1 MKEKYSPMM
10 MQYLGIKEQNK
21 DSIVMF
27 RLGDFYEMFFDD
39 AIMVSKELELALTG
53 KNAGAKERVP
63 MCGVPFHSA
72 SGYIQRLVD
81 NGHKVAIVEQLTDP
95 GKKGIVERGVVQIVT
110 PGTIFDESLTQNRN
124 NYIACMMTFDFV
136 YTLAFCDITTGEFQ
150 VVNIDKQDNILNNQ
164 LATMEIKEIVVES
177 NCTYSFHEGIMVSRY
192 DNETFNEK
200 YQDIF
205 KNIKDLKQIKL
216 SVERWDTKQK
226 DFSVQAVRFGTGSG
240 CVSEFGQNWEFISY
254 KENLQTVQ
262 KKNPSY
268 FVELTDYLDE
278 NHTKYKAARY
288 FKNNNSYVLY
298 ERSEKGK
305 KHNYL
310 CLENQMLTLEYPKYM
325 IENQKYISFPYPSC
339 KSLSDFKIEES
350 WEKNEDFYEKE
361 FWQLYSYEDL
371 KAFYQ
376 NFEKGTAECSD
387 KTQTILVKAM
397 EHDYDNKT
405 SDASVL
411 LDFKNHNFIVK
422 NPQGKKIFDKNDVWK
437 AYEKQYTSAGK
448 FGSKE
453 FFYNKSSVNIL
464 CVEKGKRTVCIENQD
479 VRDTLF
485 EDLGWNCVGTSMDM
499 KVSPKSN
506 SKNIYLD
513 VTLHMEE
520 DGKWDNHAVLKLDKD
535 GKFVECK

>member
-1 MKEKYSPMM
+1 MRKGILLACACVLCLSACGTGTKEQSKNPQKALEVGVETTPKSVEATSSPMV
-10 MQYLGIKEQNK
+10 QKIKNT
-21 DSIVMF
+21 S
-27 RLGDFYEMFFDD
+27 
-39 AIMVSKELELALTG
+39 G
-53 KNAGAKERVP
+53 KRENP
-63 MCGVPFHSA
+63 
-72 SGYIQRLVD
+72 
-81 NGHKVAIVEQLTDP
+81 
-95 GKKGIVERGVVQIVT
+95 
-110 PGTIFDESLTQNRN
+110 
-124 NYIACMMTFDFV
+124 
-136 YTLAFCDITTGEFQ
+136 
-150 VVNIDKQDNILNNQ
+150 
-164 LATMEIKEIVVES
+164 
-177 NCTYSFHEGIMVSRY
+177 
-192 DNETFNEK
+192 
-200 YQDIF
+200 
-205 KNIKDLKQIKL
+205 KDLKQIKL

-513 VTLHMEE
+513 VMLHMEE

>member
-1 MKEKYSPMM
+1 MRKEILLACACVLWLSACGTGTKEQSKNPQKVLEVGAETMPKSVEATSSPMV
-10 MQYLGIKEQNK
+10 KNT
-21 DSIVMF
+21 S
-27 RLGDFYEMFFDD
+27 
-39 AIMVSKELELALTG
+39 G
-53 KNAGAKERVP
+53 KRENP
-63 MCGVPFHSA
+63 
-72 SGYIQRLVD
+72 
-81 NGHKVAIVEQLTDP
+81 
-95 GKKGIVERGVVQIVT
+95 
-110 PGTIFDESLTQNRN
+110 
-124 NYIACMMTFDFV
+124 
-136 YTLAFCDITTGEFQ
+136 
-150 VVNIDKQDNILNNQ
+150 
-164 LATMEIKEIVVES
+164 
-177 NCTYSFHEGIMVSRY
+177 
-192 DNETFNEK
+192 
-200 YQDIF
+200 
-205 KNIKDLKQIKL
+205 KDLKQINL

-254 KENLQTVQ
+254 KENLKTVQ

-278 NHTKYKAARY
+278 NQTKYKAAHY

-325 IENQKYISFPYPSC
+325 NENQKYISFPYPSC

-361 FWQLYSYEDL
+361 FWQLYSYADL
-371 KAFYQ
+371 KVFYQ

-479 VRDTLF
+479 ERDTLF

-520 DGKWDNHAVLKLDKD
+520 DGKWDNHAVLKLNKD

>member
-1 MKEKYSPMM
+1 MRKEILLACACVLWLSACGTGTKEQSKNPQKVLEVGAETTPKSVEATSSPMT
-10 MQYLGIKEQNK
+10 KNT
-21 DSIVMF
+21 S
-27 RLGDFYEMFFDD
+27 
-39 AIMVSKELELALTG
+39 G
-53 KNAGAKERVP
+53 KRENP
-63 MCGVPFHSA
+63 
-72 SGYIQRLVD
+72 
-81 NGHKVAIVEQLTDP
+81 
-95 GKKGIVERGVVQIVT
+95 
-110 PGTIFDESLTQNRN
+110 
-124 NYIACMMTFDFV
+124 
-136 YTLAFCDITTGEFQ
+136 
-150 VVNIDKQDNILNNQ
+150 
-164 LATMEIKEIVVES
+164 
-177 NCTYSFHEGIMVSRY
+177 
-192 DNETFNEK
+192 
-200 YQDIF
+200 
-205 KNIKDLKQIKL
+205 KDLKQIKL
-216 SVERWDTKQK
+216 SVERWDTKKK
-226 DFSVQAVRFGTGSG
+226 DFSIQAVRFGTGSG

-254 KENLQTVQ
+254 KENLKTVQ

-325 IENQKYISFPYPSC
+325 NENQKYISFPYPSC

-464 CVEKGKRTVCIENQD
+464 CVEKGKRTVCIEDQD

-520 DGKWDNHAVLKLDKD
+520 DGKWDNHAVLKLDKE

>member
-1 MKEKYSPMM
+1 MRKGILLACACVLCLSACGTGTKEQSKNPQKALEVGVETTPKSVEATSSPMV
-10 MQYLGIKEQNK
+10 QKIKNT
-21 DSIVMF
+21 S
-27 RLGDFYEMFFDD
+27 
-39 AIMVSKELELALTG
+39 G
-53 KNAGAKERVP
+53 KRENP
-63 MCGVPFHSA
+63 
-72 SGYIQRLVD
+72 
-81 NGHKVAIVEQLTDP
+81 
-95 GKKGIVERGVVQIVT
+95 
-110 PGTIFDESLTQNRN
+110 
-124 NYIACMMTFDFV
+124 
-136 YTLAFCDITTGEFQ
+136 
-150 VVNIDKQDNILNNQ
+150 
-164 LATMEIKEIVVES
+164 
-177 NCTYSFHEGIMVSRY
+177 
-192 DNETFNEK
+192 
-200 YQDIF
+200 
-205 KNIKDLKQIKL
+205 KDLKQIKL

-361 FWQLYSYEDL
+361 FWQLYSCEDL

>member
-1 MKEKYSPMM
+1 MRKGILLACACVLCLSACGTGTKEQSKNPQKALEVGVETTPKSVEATSSPMV
-10 MQYLGIKEQNK
+10 QKIKNT
-21 DSIVMF
+21 S
-27 RLGDFYEMFFDD
+27 
-39 AIMVSKELELALTG
+39 G
-53 KNAGAKERVP
+53 KRENP
-63 MCGVPFHSA
+63 
-72 SGYIQRLVD
+72 
-81 NGHKVAIVEQLTDP
+81 
-95 GKKGIVERGVVQIVT
+95 
-110 PGTIFDESLTQNRN
+110 
-124 NYIACMMTFDFV
+124 
-136 YTLAFCDITTGEFQ
+136 
-150 VVNIDKQDNILNNQ
+150 
-164 LATMEIKEIVVES
+164 
-177 NCTYSFHEGIMVSRY
+177 
-192 DNETFNEK
+192 
-200 YQDIF
+200 
-205 KNIKDLKQIKL
+205 KDLKQIKL

-278 NHTKYKAARY
+278 NHIKYKAARY

>member
-1 MKEKYSPMM
+1 MRKGILLACACVLCLSACGTGTKEQSKNPQKALEVGVETTPKSVEATSSPMV
-10 MQYLGIKEQNK
+10 QKIKNT
-21 DSIVMF
+21 S
-27 RLGDFYEMFFDD
+27 
-39 AIMVSKELELALTG
+39 G
-53 KNAGAKERVP
+53 KRENP
-63 MCGVPFHSA
+63 
-72 SGYIQRLVD
+72 
-81 NGHKVAIVEQLTDP
+81 
-95 GKKGIVERGVVQIVT
+95 
-110 PGTIFDESLTQNRN
+110 
-124 NYIACMMTFDFV
+124 
-136 YTLAFCDITTGEFQ
+136 
-150 VVNIDKQDNILNNQ
+150 
-164 LATMEIKEIVVES
+164 
-177 NCTYSFHEGIMVSRY
+177 
-192 DNETFNEK
+192 
-200 YQDIF
+200 
-205 KNIKDLKQIKL
+205 KDLKQIKL

-226 DFSVQAVRFGTGSG
+226 NFSVQAVRFGTGSG

>member
-1 MKEKYSPMM
+1 MRKEILLACACVLWLSACGTGTKEQSKNPQKVLEVGAETTPKSVEATSSPMA
-10 MQYLGIKEQNK
+10 KNT
-21 DSIVMF
+21 S
-27 RLGDFYEMFFDD
+27 
-39 AIMVSKELELALTG
+39 G
-53 KNAGAKERVP
+53 KRE
-63 MCGVPFHSA
+63 
-72 SGYIQRLVD
+72 
-81 NGHKVAIVEQLTDP
+81 
-95 GKKGIVERGVVQIVT
+95 
-110 PGTIFDESLTQNRN
+110 
-124 NYIACMMTFDFV
+124 
-136 YTLAFCDITTGEFQ
+136 
-150 VVNIDKQDNILNNQ
+150 NQ
-164 LATMEIKEIVVES
+164 
-177 NCTYSFHEGIMVSRY
+177 
-192 DNETFNEK
+192 
-200 YQDIF
+200 
-205 KNIKDLKQIKL
+205 KDLKQIKL
-216 SVERWDTKQK
+216 SVERWDTKKK
-226 DFSVQAVRFGTGSG
+226 DFSIQAVRFGTGSG

-254 KENLQTVQ
+254 KENLKTVQ

-325 IENQKYISFPYPSC
+325 NENQKYISFPYPSC

-361 FWQLYSYEDL
+361 FWQLYSYADL
-371 KAFYQ
+371 KVFYQ

-464 CVEKGKRTVCIENQD
+464 CVEKEKRTVCIEDQD

-520 DGKWDNHAVLKLDKD
+520 DGKWDNHAVLKLDKE

>member
-1 MKEKYSPMM
+1 MRKEILLACACVLWLSACGTGTKEQSKNPQKVLEVGAETMPKSVEATSSPMA
-10 MQYLGIKEQNK
+10 KNT
-21 DSIVMF
+21 S
-27 RLGDFYEMFFDD
+27 
-39 AIMVSKELELALTG
+39 G
-53 KNAGAKERVP
+53 KRENP
-63 MCGVPFHSA
+63 
-72 SGYIQRLVD
+72 
-81 NGHKVAIVEQLTDP
+81 
-95 GKKGIVERGVVQIVT
+95 
-110 PGTIFDESLTQNRN
+110 
-124 NYIACMMTFDFV
+124 
-136 YTLAFCDITTGEFQ
+136 
-150 VVNIDKQDNILNNQ
+150 
-164 LATMEIKEIVVES
+164 
-177 NCTYSFHEGIMVSRY
+177 
-192 DNETFNEK
+192 
-200 YQDIF
+200 
-205 KNIKDLKQIKL
+205 KDLKQIKL
-216 SVERWDTKQK
+216 SVERWDTKKK

-254 KENLQTVQ
+254 KENLKTVQ

>member
-1 MKEKYSPMM
+1 MRKEILLACACVLCLSACGTGTKEQSKNPQKVLEVGAETTPKSVKATSSPMV
-10 MQYLGIKEQNK
+10 QKIKNT
-21 DSIVMF
+21 S
-27 RLGDFYEMFFDD
+27 
-39 AIMVSKELELALTG
+39 G
-53 KNAGAKERVP
+53 KRENP
-63 MCGVPFHSA
+63 
-72 SGYIQRLVD
+72 
-81 NGHKVAIVEQLTDP
+81 
-95 GKKGIVERGVVQIVT
+95 
-110 PGTIFDESLTQNRN
+110 
-124 NYIACMMTFDFV
+124 
-136 YTLAFCDITTGEFQ
+136 
-150 VVNIDKQDNILNNQ
+150 
-164 LATMEIKEIVVES
+164 
-177 NCTYSFHEGIMVSRY
+177 
-192 DNETFNEK
+192 
-200 YQDIF
+200 
-205 KNIKDLKQIKL
+205 KDLKQIKL

-226 DFSVQAVRFGTGSG
+226 DFSIQAVRFGTGSG
-240 CVSEFGQNWEFISY
+240 SVSEFGQNWEFISY
-254 KENLQTVQ
+254 KENLKTVQ

-278 NHTKYKAARY
+278 NHTKYKATRY

-305 KHNYL
+305 KHKYL

-325 IENQKYISFPYPSC
+325 NENQKYISFPYPSC

-361 FWQLYSYEDL
+361 FWQLYSYADL
-371 KAFYQ
+371 KVFYQ

-520 DGKWDNHAVLKLDKD
+520 DGKWDNHAVLKLDKE

>member
-1 MKEKYSPMM
+1 MRKGILLACACVLCLSACGTGTKEQSKNPQKALEVGVETTPKSVEATSSPMV
-10 MQYLGIKEQNK
+10 QKIKNT
-21 DSIVMF
+21 S
-27 RLGDFYEMFFDD
+27 
-39 AIMVSKELELALTG
+39 G
-53 KNAGAKERVP
+53 KRENP
-63 MCGVPFHSA
+63 
-72 SGYIQRLVD
+72 
-81 NGHKVAIVEQLTDP
+81 
-95 GKKGIVERGVVQIVT
+95 
-110 PGTIFDESLTQNRN
+110 
-124 NYIACMMTFDFV
+124 
-136 YTLAFCDITTGEFQ
+136 
-150 VVNIDKQDNILNNQ
+150 
-164 LATMEIKEIVVES
+164 
-177 NCTYSFHEGIMVSRY
+177 
-192 DNETFNEK
+192 
-200 YQDIF
+200 
-205 KNIKDLKQIKL
+205 KDLKQIKL

-298 ERSEKGK
+298 ERSAKGK

>member
-1 MKEKYSPMM
+1 MRKGILLACACVLCLSACGTGTKEQSKNPQKALEVGVETTPKSVEATSSPMV
-10 MQYLGIKEQNK
+10 QKIKNT
-21 DSIVMF
+21 S
-27 RLGDFYEMFFDD
+27 
-39 AIMVSKELELALTG
+39 G
-53 KNAGAKERVP
+53 KRENP
-63 MCGVPFHSA
+63 
-72 SGYIQRLVD
+72 
-81 NGHKVAIVEQLTDP
+81 
-95 GKKGIVERGVVQIVT
+95 
-110 PGTIFDESLTQNRN
+110 
-124 NYIACMMTFDFV
+124 
-136 YTLAFCDITTGEFQ
+136 
-150 VVNIDKQDNILNNQ
+150 
-164 LATMEIKEIVVES
+164 
-177 NCTYSFHEGIMVSRY
+177 
-192 DNETFNEK
+192 
-200 YQDIF
+200 
-205 KNIKDLKQIKL
+205 KDLKQIKL

-397 EHDYDNKT
+397 GHDYDNKT

>member
-1 MKEKYSPMM
+1 MRKGILLACACVLCLSACGTGTKEQSKNPQKALEVGVETTPKSVEATSSPMV
-10 MQYLGIKEQNK
+10 QKIKNT
-21 DSIVMF
+21 S
-27 RLGDFYEMFFDD
+27 
-39 AIMVSKELELALTG
+39 G
-53 KNAGAKERVP
+53 KRENP
-63 MCGVPFHSA
+63 
-72 SGYIQRLVD
+72 
-81 NGHKVAIVEQLTDP
+81 
-95 GKKGIVERGVVQIVT
+95 
-110 PGTIFDESLTQNRN
+110 
-124 NYIACMMTFDFV
+124 
-136 YTLAFCDITTGEFQ
+136 
-150 VVNIDKQDNILNNQ
+150 
-164 LATMEIKEIVVES
+164 
-177 NCTYSFHEGIMVSRY
+177 
-192 DNETFNEK
+192 
-200 YQDIF
+200 
-205 KNIKDLKQIKL
+205 KDLKQIKL

-268 FVELTDYLDE
+268 FVGLTDYLDE
-278 NHTKYKAARY
+278 NHKKYKAARY

>member
-1 MKEKYSPMM
+1 MRKEILLACACVLCLSACGTGTKEQSKNPQKALEVGVETTPKSVEATSSPM
-10 MQYLGIKEQNK
+10 
-21 DSIVMF
+21 
-27 RLGDFYEMFFDD
+27 
-39 AIMVSKELELALTG
+39 
-53 KNAGAKERVP
+53 
-63 MCGVPFHSA
+63 
-72 SGYIQRLVD
+72 
-81 NGHKVAIVEQLTDP
+81 
-95 GKKGIVERGVVQIVT
+95 VQ
-110 PGTIFDESLTQNRN
+110 
-124 NYIACMMTFDFV
+124 
-136 YTLAFCDITTGEFQ
+136 
-150 VVNIDKQDNILNNQ
+150 
-164 LATMEIKEIVVES
+164 EIKNTSGKRE
-177 NCTYSFHEGIMVSRY
+177 NP
-192 DNETFNEK
+192 
-200 YQDIF
+200 
-205 KNIKDLKQIKL
+205 KDLKQIKL

-254 KENLQTVQ
+254 KENLKTVQ

-305 KHNYL
+305 KHKYL
-310 CLENQMLTLEYPKYM
+310 CLENQVLTLEYPKYM
-325 IENQKYISFPYPSC
+325 NENQKYISFPYPSC

-361 FWQLYSYEDL
+361 FWPLYSYADL
-371 KAFYQ
+371 KVFYQ

-405 SDASVL
+405 SDVSVL
-411 LDFKNHNFIVK
+411 LDFKNHIFIVK

-479 VRDTLF
+479 ERDTLF

-520 DGKWDNHAVLKLDKD
+520 DGKWDNHAVLKLDKE

>member
-1 MKEKYSPMM
+1 MRKEILLACACVLCLSACGTGTKEQSKNPQKALEVGTETTPKSVEATSSPMA
-10 MQYLGIKEQNK
+10 KNT
-21 DSIVMF
+21 S
-27 RLGDFYEMFFDD
+27 
-39 AIMVSKELELALTG
+39 G
-53 KNAGAKERVP
+53 KRENP
-63 MCGVPFHSA
+63 
-72 SGYIQRLVD
+72 
-81 NGHKVAIVEQLTDP
+81 
-95 GKKGIVERGVVQIVT
+95 
-110 PGTIFDESLTQNRN
+110 
-124 NYIACMMTFDFV
+124 
-136 YTLAFCDITTGEFQ
+136 
-150 VVNIDKQDNILNNQ
+150 
-164 LATMEIKEIVVES
+164 
-177 NCTYSFHEGIMVSRY
+177 
-192 DNETFNEK
+192 
-200 YQDIF
+200 
-205 KNIKDLKQIKL
+205 KDLKQIKL

-226 DFSVQAVRFGTGSG
+226 DFSIQAVRFGTGSG

-254 KENLQTVQ
+254 KENLKTVQ

-268 FVELTDYLDE
+268 FVGLTDYLDE
-278 NHTKYKAARY
+278 NHKKYKAAHY

-305 KHNYL
+305 KHKYL

-325 IENQKYISFPYPSC
+325 NENQKYISFPYPSC

-361 FWQLYSYEDL
+361 FWQLYSYADL
-371 KAFYQ
+371 KVFYQ

-479 VRDTLF
+479 ERDTLF

>member
-1 MKEKYSPMM
+1 MRKEILLACACVLCLSACGTGTKEQSKNPQKVLEVGAETTPKSVEATSSPMV
-10 MQYLGIKEQNK
+10 QKIKNT
-21 DSIVMF
+21 S
-27 RLGDFYEMFFDD
+27 
-39 AIMVSKELELALTG
+39 G
-53 KNAGAKERVP
+53 KRENP
-63 MCGVPFHSA
+63 
-72 SGYIQRLVD
+72 
-81 NGHKVAIVEQLTDP
+81 
-95 GKKGIVERGVVQIVT
+95 
-110 PGTIFDESLTQNRN
+110 
-124 NYIACMMTFDFV
+124 
-136 YTLAFCDITTGEFQ
+136 
-150 VVNIDKQDNILNNQ
+150 
-164 LATMEIKEIVVES
+164 
-177 NCTYSFHEGIMVSRY
+177 
-192 DNETFNEK
+192 
-200 YQDIF
+200 
-205 KNIKDLKQIKL
+205 KDLKQINL

-254 KENLQTVQ
+254 KENLKTVQ

-325 IENQKYISFPYPSC
+325 NENQKYISFPYPSC

-361 FWQLYSYEDL
+361 FWQLYSYADL
-371 KAFYQ
+371 KVFYQ

-506 SKNIYLD
+506 FKNIYLD

>member
-1 MKEKYSPMM
+1 MRKGILLACACVLCLSACGTGTKEQSKNPQKALEVGVETTPKSVEATSSPMV
-10 MQYLGIKEQNK
+10 QKIKNT
-21 DSIVMF
+21 S
-27 RLGDFYEMFFDD
+27 
-39 AIMVSKELELALTG
+39 G
-53 KNAGAKERVP
+53 KRENP
-63 MCGVPFHSA
+63 
-72 SGYIQRLVD
+72 
-81 NGHKVAIVEQLTDP
+81 
-95 GKKGIVERGVVQIVT
+95 
-110 PGTIFDESLTQNRN
+110 
-124 NYIACMMTFDFV
+124 
-136 YTLAFCDITTGEFQ
+136 
-150 VVNIDKQDNILNNQ
+150 
-164 LATMEIKEIVVES
+164 
-177 NCTYSFHEGIMVSRY
+177 
-192 DNETFNEK
+192 
-200 YQDIF
+200 
-205 KNIKDLKQIKL
+205 KDLKQIKL

-325 IENQKYISFPYPSC
+325 IENQKYISFPYPTC

>member
-1 MKEKYSPMM
+1 MRKGILLACACVLCLSACGTGTKEQSKNPQKALEVGVETTPKSVEATSSPMV
-10 MQYLGIKEQNK
+10 QKIKNT
-21 DSIVMF
+21 S
-27 RLGDFYEMFFDD
+27 
-39 AIMVSKELELALTG
+39 G
-53 KNAGAKERVP
+53 KRENP
-63 MCGVPFHSA
+63 
-72 SGYIQRLVD
+72 
-81 NGHKVAIVEQLTDP
+81 
-95 GKKGIVERGVVQIVT
+95 
-110 PGTIFDESLTQNRN
+110 
-124 NYIACMMTFDFV
+124 
-136 YTLAFCDITTGEFQ
+136 
-150 VVNIDKQDNILNNQ
+150 
-164 LATMEIKEIVVES
+164 
-177 NCTYSFHEGIMVSRY
+177 
-192 DNETFNEK
+192 
-200 YQDIF
+200 
-205 KNIKDLKQIKL
+205 KDLKQIKL

-240 CVSEFGQNWEFISY
+240 CVSEFGQNWEFFSY

>member
-1 MKEKYSPMM
+1 MRKGILLACACVLCLSACGTGTKEQSKNPQKALEVGVETTPKSVEATSSPMV
-10 MQYLGIKEQNK
+10 QKIKNT
-21 DSIVMF
+21 S
-27 RLGDFYEMFFDD
+27 
-39 AIMVSKELELALTG
+39 G
-53 KNAGAKERVP
+53 KRENP
-63 MCGVPFHSA
+63 
-72 SGYIQRLVD
+72 
-81 NGHKVAIVEQLTDP
+81 
-95 GKKGIVERGVVQIVT
+95 
-110 PGTIFDESLTQNRN
+110 
-124 NYIACMMTFDFV
+124 
-136 YTLAFCDITTGEFQ
+136 
-150 VVNIDKQDNILNNQ
+150 
-164 LATMEIKEIVVES
+164 
-177 NCTYSFHEGIMVSRY
+177 
-192 DNETFNEK
+192 
-200 YQDIF
+200 
-205 KNIKDLKQIKL
+205 KDLKQIKL

-254 KENLQTVQ
+254 KEKLQTVQ

>member
-1 MKEKYSPMM
+1 MRKGILLACACVLCLSACGTGTKDQSKNPQKALEVGVETTPKSVEATSSPMV
-10 MQYLGIKEQNK
+10 QKIKNT
-21 DSIVMF
+21 S
-27 RLGDFYEMFFDD
+27 
-39 AIMVSKELELALTG
+39 G
-53 KNAGAKERVP
+53 KRENP
-63 MCGVPFHSA
+63 
-72 SGYIQRLVD
+72 
-81 NGHKVAIVEQLTDP
+81 
-95 GKKGIVERGVVQIVT
+95 
-110 PGTIFDESLTQNRN
+110 
-124 NYIACMMTFDFV
+124 
-136 YTLAFCDITTGEFQ
+136 
-150 VVNIDKQDNILNNQ
+150 
-164 LATMEIKEIVVES
+164 
-177 NCTYSFHEGIMVSRY
+177 
-192 DNETFNEK
+192 
-200 YQDIF
+200 
-205 KNIKDLKQIKL
+205 KDLKQIKL

-288 FKNNNSYVLY
+288 FKINNSYVLY

>member
-1 MKEKYSPMM
+1 MRKEILLACACVLCLSACGTGTKEQSKNPQKALEVGVETTPKSVEATSSPM
-10 MQYLGIKEQNK
+10 
-21 DSIVMF
+21 
-27 RLGDFYEMFFDD
+27 
-39 AIMVSKELELALTG
+39 
-53 KNAGAKERVP
+53 
-63 MCGVPFHSA
+63 
-72 SGYIQRLVD
+72 
-81 NGHKVAIVEQLTDP
+81 
-95 GKKGIVERGVVQIVT
+95 VQ
-110 PGTIFDESLTQNRN
+110 
-124 NYIACMMTFDFV
+124 
-136 YTLAFCDITTGEFQ
+136 
-150 VVNIDKQDNILNNQ
+150 
-164 LATMEIKEIVVES
+164 EIKNTSGKRE
-177 NCTYSFHEGIMVSRY
+177 NP
-192 DNETFNEK
+192 
-200 YQDIF
+200 
-205 KNIKDLKQIKL
+205 KDLKQIKL

-254 KENLQTVQ
+254 KENLKTVQ

-305 KHNYL
+305 KHKYL
-310 CLENQMLTLEYPKYM
+310 CLENQVLTLEYPKYM
-325 IENQKYISFPYPSC
+325 NENQKYISFPYPSC

-361 FWQLYSYEDL
+361 FWQLYSYADL
-371 KAFYQ
+371 KVFYQ

-405 SDASVL
+405 SDVSVL
-411 LDFKNHNFIVK
+411 LDFKNHIFIVK

>member
-1 MKEKYSPMM
+1 MRKGILLACACVLCLSACGTGTKEQSKNPQKALEVGVETTPKSVEATSSPMV
-10 MQYLGIKEQNK
+10 QKIKNT
-21 DSIVMF
+21 S
-27 RLGDFYEMFFDD
+27 
-39 AIMVSKELELALTG
+39 G
-53 KNAGAKERVP
+53 KRENP
-63 MCGVPFHSA
+63 
-72 SGYIQRLVD
+72 
-81 NGHKVAIVEQLTDP
+81 
-95 GKKGIVERGVVQIVT
+95 
-110 PGTIFDESLTQNRN
+110 
-124 NYIACMMTFDFV
+124 
-136 YTLAFCDITTGEFQ
+136 
-150 VVNIDKQDNILNNQ
+150 
-164 LATMEIKEIVVES
+164 
-177 NCTYSFHEGIMVSRY
+177 
-192 DNETFNEK
+192 
-200 YQDIF
+200 
-205 KNIKDLKQIKL
+205 KDLKQIKL

-464 CVEKGKRTVCIENQD
+464 CVKKGKRTVCIENQD

>member
-1 MKEKYSPMM
+1 MRKGILLACACVLCLSACGTGTKEQSKNPQKALEVGVETTPKSVEATSSPMV
-10 MQYLGIKEQNK
+10 QKIKNT
-21 DSIVMF
+21 S
-27 RLGDFYEMFFDD
+27 
-39 AIMVSKELELALTG
+39 G
-53 KNAGAKERVP
+53 KRENP
-63 MCGVPFHSA
+63 
-72 SGYIQRLVD
+72 
-81 NGHKVAIVEQLTDP
+81 
-95 GKKGIVERGVVQIVT
+95 
-110 PGTIFDESLTQNRN
+110 
-124 NYIACMMTFDFV
+124 
-136 YTLAFCDITTGEFQ
+136 
-150 VVNIDKQDNILNNQ
+150 
-164 LATMEIKEIVVES
+164 
-177 NCTYSFHEGIMVSRY
+177 
-192 DNETFNEK
+192 
-200 YQDIF
+200 
-205 KNIKDLKQIKL
+205 KDLKQIKL

-325 IENQKYISFPYPSC
+325 IDNQKYISFPYPSC

>member
-1 MKEKYSPMM
+1 MRKEILLACACVLCLSACGTGTKEQSKNPQKVLEVGAETTPKSVKATSSPMA
-10 MQYLGIKEQNK
+10 KNT
-21 DSIVMF
+21 S
-27 RLGDFYEMFFDD
+27 
-39 AIMVSKELELALTG
+39 G
-53 KNAGAKERVP
+53 KRENP
-63 MCGVPFHSA
+63 
-72 SGYIQRLVD
+72 
-81 NGHKVAIVEQLTDP
+81 
-95 GKKGIVERGVVQIVT
+95 
-110 PGTIFDESLTQNRN
+110 
-124 NYIACMMTFDFV
+124 
-136 YTLAFCDITTGEFQ
+136 
-150 VVNIDKQDNILNNQ
+150 
-164 LATMEIKEIVVES
+164 
-177 NCTYSFHEGIMVSRY
+177 
-192 DNETFNEK
+192 
-200 YQDIF
+200 
-205 KNIKDLKQIKL
+205 KDLKQIKL

-240 CVSEFGQNWEFISY
+240 SVSEFGQNWEFISY
-254 KENLQTVQ
+254 KENLKTVQ

-268 FVELTDYLDE
+268 FVGLTDYLDE
-278 NHTKYKAARY
+278 NHKKYKAAHY

-325 IENQKYISFPYPSC
+325 NENQKYISFPYPSC

>member
-1 MKEKYSPMM
+1 MRKEILLACACVLWLSACGTGTKEQSKNPQKVLEVGAETTPKSVEATSSPMV
-10 MQYLGIKEQNK
+10 QKIKNT
-21 DSIVMF
+21 S
-27 RLGDFYEMFFDD
+27 
-39 AIMVSKELELALTG
+39 G
-53 KNAGAKERVP
+53 KRENP
-63 MCGVPFHSA
+63 
-72 SGYIQRLVD
+72 
-81 NGHKVAIVEQLTDP
+81 
-95 GKKGIVERGVVQIVT
+95 
-110 PGTIFDESLTQNRN
+110 
-124 NYIACMMTFDFV
+124 
-136 YTLAFCDITTGEFQ
+136 
-150 VVNIDKQDNILNNQ
+150 
-164 LATMEIKEIVVES
+164 
-177 NCTYSFHEGIMVSRY
+177 
-192 DNETFNEK
+192 
-200 YQDIF
+200 
-205 KNIKDLKQIKL
+205 KDLKQIKL

-226 DFSVQAVRFGTGSG
+226 DFSIQAVRFGTGSG

-254 KENLQTVQ
+254 KENLKTVQ

-268 FVELTDYLDE
+268 FVGLTDYLDE
-278 NHTKYKAARY
+278 NHKKYKAAHY

-305 KHNYL
+305 KHKYL

-325 IENQKYISFPYPSC
+325 NENQKYISFPYPSC

-361 FWQLYSYEDL
+361 FWQLYSYADL
-371 KAFYQ
+371 KVFYQ

>member
-1 MKEKYSPMM
+1 MRKGILLACACVLCLSACGTGTKEQSKNPQKALEVGVETTPKSVEATSSPMV
-10 MQYLGIKEQNK
+10 QKIKNT
-21 DSIVMF
+21 S
-27 RLGDFYEMFFDD
+27 
-39 AIMVSKELELALTG
+39 G
-53 KNAGAKERVP
+53 KRENP
-63 MCGVPFHSA
+63 
-72 SGYIQRLVD
+72 
-81 NGHKVAIVEQLTDP
+81 
-95 GKKGIVERGVVQIVT
+95 
-110 PGTIFDESLTQNRN
+110 
-124 NYIACMMTFDFV
+124 
-136 YTLAFCDITTGEFQ
+136 
-150 VVNIDKQDNILNNQ
+150 
-164 LATMEIKEIVVES
+164 
-177 NCTYSFHEGIMVSRY
+177 
-192 DNETFNEK
+192 
-200 YQDIF
+200 
-205 KNIKDLKQIKL
+205 KDLKQIKL

-254 KENLQTVQ
+254 KENLKTVQ

-325 IENQKYISFPYPSC
+325 NENQKYISFPYPSC

-371 KAFYQ
+371 KEFYQ

>member
-1 MKEKYSPMM
+1 MRKEILLACACVLWLSACGTGTKEQSKNPQKVLEVGAETTPKSVEATSSPMA
-10 MQYLGIKEQNK
+10 KNT
-21 DSIVMF
+21 S
-27 RLGDFYEMFFDD
+27 
-39 AIMVSKELELALTG
+39 G
-53 KNAGAKERVP
+53 KRENP
-63 MCGVPFHSA
+63 
-72 SGYIQRLVD
+72 
-81 NGHKVAIVEQLTDP
+81 
-95 GKKGIVERGVVQIVT
+95 
-110 PGTIFDESLTQNRN
+110 
-124 NYIACMMTFDFV
+124 
-136 YTLAFCDITTGEFQ
+136 
-150 VVNIDKQDNILNNQ
+150 
-164 LATMEIKEIVVES
+164 
-177 NCTYSFHEGIMVSRY
+177 
-192 DNETFNEK
+192 
-200 YQDIF
+200 
-205 KNIKDLKQIKL
+205 KDLKQIKL
-216 SVERWDTKQK
+216 SVECWDTKKK

-254 KENLQTVQ
+254 KENLKTVQ

-268 FVELTDYLDE
+268 FVGLTDYLDE
-278 NHTKYKAARY
+278 NHKKYKAAHY

-305 KHNYL
+305 KHKYL

-325 IENQKYISFPYPSC
+325 NENQKYISFPYPSC

-361 FWQLYSYEDL
+361 FWQLYLYEDL

-376 NFEKGTAECSD
+376 DFEKGTAECSD

-520 DGKWDNHAVLKLDKD
+520 DGKWDNHAVLKFDKD

>member
-1 MKEKYSPMM
+1 MRKGILLACACVLCLSACGTGTKEQSKNPQKALEVGVETTPKSVEATSSPMV
-10 MQYLGIKEQNK
+10 QKIKNT
-21 DSIVMF
+21 S
-27 RLGDFYEMFFDD
+27 
-39 AIMVSKELELALTG
+39 G
-53 KNAGAKERVP
+53 KRENP
-63 MCGVPFHSA
+63 
-72 SGYIQRLVD
+72 
-81 NGHKVAIVEQLTDP
+81 
-95 GKKGIVERGVVQIVT
+95 
-110 PGTIFDESLTQNRN
+110 
-124 NYIACMMTFDFV
+124 
-136 YTLAFCDITTGEFQ
+136 
-150 VVNIDKQDNILNNQ
+150 
-164 LATMEIKEIVVES
+164 
-177 NCTYSFHEGIMVSRY
+177 
-192 DNETFNEK
+192 
-200 YQDIF
+200 
-205 KNIKDLKQIKL
+205 KDLKQIKL

-268 FVELTDYLDE
+268 FVGLTDYLDE
-278 NHTKYKAARY
+278 NHKKYKAAHY

>member
-1 MKEKYSPMM
+1 MRKEILLACACVLCLSACGTGTKEQSKNPQKVLEVGAETTPKSVEATSSPMV
-10 MQYLGIKEQNK
+10 QKIKNT
-21 DSIVMF
+21 S
-27 RLGDFYEMFFDD
+27 
-39 AIMVSKELELALTG
+39 G
-53 KNAGAKERVP
+53 KRENP
-63 MCGVPFHSA
+63 
-72 SGYIQRLVD
+72 
-81 NGHKVAIVEQLTDP
+81 
-95 GKKGIVERGVVQIVT
+95 
-110 PGTIFDESLTQNRN
+110 
-124 NYIACMMTFDFV
+124 
-136 YTLAFCDITTGEFQ
+136 
-150 VVNIDKQDNILNNQ
+150 
-164 LATMEIKEIVVES
+164 
-177 NCTYSFHEGIMVSRY
+177 
-192 DNETFNEK
+192 
-200 YQDIF
+200 
-205 KNIKDLKQIKL
+205 KDLKQIKL

-254 KENLQTVQ
+254 KENLKTVQ

-305 KHNYL
+305 KHKYL

-325 IENQKYISFPYPSC
+325 NENQKYISFPYPSC

-361 FWQLYSYEDL
+361 FWQLYSYADL
-371 KAFYQ
+371 KVFYQ

>member
-1 MKEKYSPMM
+1 MRKGILLACACVLCLSACGTGTKEQSKNPQKALEVGVETTPKSVEATSSPMV
-10 MQYLGIKEQNK
+10 QKIKNT
-21 DSIVMF
+21 S
-27 RLGDFYEMFFDD
+27 
-39 AIMVSKELELALTG
+39 G
-53 KNAGAKERVP
+53 KRENP
-63 MCGVPFHSA
+63 
-72 SGYIQRLVD
+72 
-81 NGHKVAIVEQLTDP
+81 
-95 GKKGIVERGVVQIVT
+95 
-110 PGTIFDESLTQNRN
+110 
-124 NYIACMMTFDFV
+124 
-136 YTLAFCDITTGEFQ
+136 
-150 VVNIDKQDNILNNQ
+150 
-164 LATMEIKEIVVES
+164 
-177 NCTYSFHEGIMVSRY
+177 
-192 DNETFNEK
+192 
-200 YQDIF
+200 
-205 KNIKDLKQIKL
+205 KDLKQIKL

-437 AYEKQYTSAGK
+437 AYEKQYTSGGK

>member
-1 MKEKYSPMM
+1 MRKGILLACACVLCLSACGTGTKEQSKNPQKALEVGVETTPKSVEATSSPMV
-10 MQYLGIKEQNK
+10 QKIKNT
-21 DSIVMF
+21 S
-27 RLGDFYEMFFDD
+27 
-39 AIMVSKELELALTG
+39 G
-53 KNAGAKERVP
+53 KRENP
-63 MCGVPFHSA
+63 
-72 SGYIQRLVD
+72 
-81 NGHKVAIVEQLTDP
+81 
-95 GKKGIVERGVVQIVT
+95 
-110 PGTIFDESLTQNRN
+110 
-124 NYIACMMTFDFV
+124 
-136 YTLAFCDITTGEFQ
+136 
-150 VVNIDKQDNILNNQ
+150 
-164 LATMEIKEIVVES
+164 
-177 NCTYSFHEGIMVSRY
+177 
-192 DNETFNEK
+192 
-200 YQDIF
+200 
-205 KNIKDLKQIKL
+205 KDLKQIKL

-226 DFSVQAVRFGTGSG
+226 DFSVQAVRFGTVSG

>member
-1 MKEKYSPMM
+1 MRKEILLACACVLCLSACGTGTKEQSKNPQKVLEVGAETTPKSVEATSSPMV
-10 MQYLGIKEQNK
+10 QKIKNT
-21 DSIVMF
+21 S
-27 RLGDFYEMFFDD
+27 
-39 AIMVSKELELALTG
+39 G
-53 KNAGAKERVP
+53 KRENP
-63 MCGVPFHSA
+63 
-72 SGYIQRLVD
+72 
-81 NGHKVAIVEQLTDP
+81 
-95 GKKGIVERGVVQIVT
+95 
-110 PGTIFDESLTQNRN
+110 
-124 NYIACMMTFDFV
+124 
-136 YTLAFCDITTGEFQ
+136 
-150 VVNIDKQDNILNNQ
+150 
-164 LATMEIKEIVVES
+164 
-177 NCTYSFHEGIMVSRY
+177 
-192 DNETFNEK
+192 
-200 YQDIF
+200 
-205 KNIKDLKQIKL
+205 KDLKQIKL

-254 KENLQTVQ
+254 KENLKTVQ

-325 IENQKYISFPYPSC
+325 NENQKYISFPYPSC

-361 FWQLYSYEDL
+361 FWQLYSYADL
-371 KAFYQ
+371 KVFYQ

-464 CVEKGKRTVCIENQD
+464 CVEKGKRTVCIEDQD

-485 EDLGWNCVGTSMDM
+485 EDFGWNCVGTSMDM

>member
-1 MKEKYSPMM
+1 MRKEILLACACVLCLSACGTGTKEQSKNPQKALEVGVETTPKSVEATSSPM
-10 MQYLGIKEQNK
+10 
-21 DSIVMF
+21 
-27 RLGDFYEMFFDD
+27 
-39 AIMVSKELELALTG
+39 
-53 KNAGAKERVP
+53 
-63 MCGVPFHSA
+63 
-72 SGYIQRLVD
+72 
-81 NGHKVAIVEQLTDP
+81 
-95 GKKGIVERGVVQIVT
+95 VQ
-110 PGTIFDESLTQNRN
+110 
-124 NYIACMMTFDFV
+124 
-136 YTLAFCDITTGEFQ
+136 
-150 VVNIDKQDNILNNQ
+150 
-164 LATMEIKEIVVES
+164 EIKNTSGKRE
-177 NCTYSFHEGIMVSRY
+177 NP
-192 DNETFNEK
+192 
-200 YQDIF
+200 
-205 KNIKDLKQIKL
+205 KDLKQIKL

-254 KENLQTVQ
+254 KENLKTVQ

-305 KHNYL
+305 KHKYL

-325 IENQKYISFPYPSC
+325 NENQKYISFPYPSC

-361 FWQLYSYEDL
+361 FWQLYSYADL
-371 KAFYQ
+371 KVFYQ

-479 VRDTLF
+479 ERDTLF

-520 DGKWDNHAVLKLDKD
+520 DGKWDNRAVLKLDKD

>member
-1 MKEKYSPMM
+1 MRKEILLACACVLCLSACGTGTKEQSKNPQKVLEVGAETTPKSVKATSSPMV
-10 MQYLGIKEQNK
+10 QKIKNT
-21 DSIVMF
+21 S
-27 RLGDFYEMFFDD
+27 
-39 AIMVSKELELALTG
+39 G
-53 KNAGAKERVP
+53 KRENP
-63 MCGVPFHSA
+63 
-72 SGYIQRLVD
+72 
-81 NGHKVAIVEQLTDP
+81 
-95 GKKGIVERGVVQIVT
+95 
-110 PGTIFDESLTQNRN
+110 
-124 NYIACMMTFDFV
+124 
-136 YTLAFCDITTGEFQ
+136 
-150 VVNIDKQDNILNNQ
+150 
-164 LATMEIKEIVVES
+164 
-177 NCTYSFHEGIMVSRY
+177 
-192 DNETFNEK
+192 
-200 YQDIF
+200 
-205 KNIKDLKQIKL
+205 KDLKQINL

-254 KENLQTVQ
+254 KENLKTVQ

-325 IENQKYISFPYPSC
+325 NENQKYISFPYPSC

-361 FWQLYSYEDL
+361 FWQLYSYADL
-371 KAFYQ
+371 KVFYQ

>member
-1 MKEKYSPMM
+1 MRKEILLACACVLCLSACGTGTKEQSKNPQKVLEVGAETTPKSVEATSSPMV
-10 MQYLGIKEQNK
+10 QKIKNT
-21 DSIVMF
+21 S
-27 RLGDFYEMFFDD
+27 
-39 AIMVSKELELALTG
+39 G
-53 KNAGAKERVP
+53 KRENP
-63 MCGVPFHSA
+63 
-72 SGYIQRLVD
+72 
-81 NGHKVAIVEQLTDP
+81 
-95 GKKGIVERGVVQIVT
+95 
-110 PGTIFDESLTQNRN
+110 
-124 NYIACMMTFDFV
+124 
-136 YTLAFCDITTGEFQ
+136 
-150 VVNIDKQDNILNNQ
+150 
-164 LATMEIKEIVVES
+164 
-177 NCTYSFHEGIMVSRY
+177 
-192 DNETFNEK
+192 
-200 YQDIF
+200 
-205 KNIKDLKQIKL
+205 KDLKQIKL

-226 DFSVQAVRFGTGSG
+226 DFSIQAVRFGTGSG

-254 KENLQTVQ
+254 KENLKTVQ

-268 FVELTDYLDE
+268 FVGLIDYLDE
-278 NHTKYKAARY
+278 NHKKYKAAHY

-305 KHNYL
+305 KHKYL

-325 IENQKYISFPYPSC
+325 NENPKYISFPYPSC

-361 FWQLYSYEDL
+361 FWQLYSYADL
-371 KAFYQ
+371 KVFYQ

-479 VRDTLF
+479 ERDTLF

>member
-1 MKEKYSPMM
+1 MRKGILLACACVLCLSACGTGTKEQSKNPQKALEVGVETTPKSVEATSSPMV
-10 MQYLGIKEQNK
+10 QKIKNT
-21 DSIVMF
+21 S
-27 RLGDFYEMFFDD
+27 
-39 AIMVSKELELALTG
+39 G
-53 KNAGAKERVP
+53 KRENP
-63 MCGVPFHSA
+63 
-72 SGYIQRLVD
+72 
-81 NGHKVAIVEQLTDP
+81 
-95 GKKGIVERGVVQIVT
+95 
-110 PGTIFDESLTQNRN
+110 
-124 NYIACMMTFDFV
+124 
-136 YTLAFCDITTGEFQ
+136 
-150 VVNIDKQDNILNNQ
+150 
-164 LATMEIKEIVVES
+164 
-177 NCTYSFHEGIMVSRY
+177 
-192 DNETFNEK
+192 
-200 YQDIF
+200 
-205 KNIKDLKQIKL
+205 KDLKQIKL

-325 IENQKYISFPYPSC
+325 NENQKYISFPYPSC

-350 WEKNEDFYEKE
+350 WEKNEDYYEKE
-361 FWQLYSYEDL
+361 FWQLYSCEDL

-397 EHDYDNKT
+397 EHDYNNKT

-464 CVEKGKRTVCIENQD
+464 CVEKEKRTVCIEDQD

>member
-1 MKEKYSPMM
+1 MRKEILLACACVLWLSACGTGTKEQSKNPQKVLEVGAETTPKSVEATSSPMA
-10 MQYLGIKEQNK
+10 KNT
-21 DSIVMF
+21 S
-27 RLGDFYEMFFDD
+27 
-39 AIMVSKELELALTG
+39 G
-53 KNAGAKERVP
+53 KRENP
-63 MCGVPFHSA
+63 
-72 SGYIQRLVD
+72 
-81 NGHKVAIVEQLTDP
+81 
-95 GKKGIVERGVVQIVT
+95 
-110 PGTIFDESLTQNRN
+110 
-124 NYIACMMTFDFV
+124 
-136 YTLAFCDITTGEFQ
+136 
-150 VVNIDKQDNILNNQ
+150 
-164 LATMEIKEIVVES
+164 
-177 NCTYSFHEGIMVSRY
+177 
-192 DNETFNEK
+192 
-200 YQDIF
+200 
-205 KNIKDLKQIKL
+205 KDLKQIKL
-216 SVERWDTKQK
+216 SVERWDTKKK
-226 DFSVQAVRFGTGSG
+226 DFSIQAVRFGTGSG

-254 KENLQTVQ
+254 KENLKTVQ

-268 FVELTDYLDE
+268 FVGLTDYLDE
-278 NHTKYKAARY
+278 NHKKYKAAHY

-305 KHNYL
+305 KHKYL

-325 IENQKYISFPYPSC
+325 NENQKYISFPYPSC

-361 FWQLYSYEDL
+361 FWQLYLYEDL

-376 NFEKGTAECSD
+376 DFEKGTAECSD

-464 CVEKGKRTVCIENQD
+464 CVEKGKRTVCIEDQD

-485 EDLGWNCVGTSMDM
+485 EDLGWNGVGTSMDM

-520 DGKWDNHAVLKLDKD
+520 DGKWDNHAVLKLDKE

>member
-1 MKEKYSPMM
+1 MRKGILLACACVLCLSACGTGTKEQSKNPQKALEVGVETTPKSVEATSSPMV
-10 MQYLGIKEQNK
+10 QKIKNT
-21 DSIVMF
+21 S
-27 RLGDFYEMFFDD
+27 
-39 AIMVSKELELALTG
+39 G
-53 KNAGAKERVP
+53 KRENP
-63 MCGVPFHSA
+63 
-72 SGYIQRLVD
+72 
-81 NGHKVAIVEQLTDP
+81 
-95 GKKGIVERGVVQIVT
+95 
-110 PGTIFDESLTQNRN
+110 
-124 NYIACMMTFDFV
+124 
-136 YTLAFCDITTGEFQ
+136 
-150 VVNIDKQDNILNNQ
+150 
-164 LATMEIKEIVVES
+164 
-177 NCTYSFHEGIMVSRY
+177 
-192 DNETFNEK
+192 
-200 YQDIF
+200 
-205 KNIKDLKQIKL
+205 KDLKQIKL

-305 KHNYL
+305 KHKYL

>member
-1 MKEKYSPMM
+1 MRKEILLACACVLWLSACGTGTKEQSKNPQKALGVGAETTPKSVEATSSPMA
-10 MQYLGIKEQNK
+10 KNT
-21 DSIVMF
+21 S
-27 RLGDFYEMFFDD
+27 
-39 AIMVSKELELALTG
+39 G
-53 KNAGAKERVP
+53 KRENP
-63 MCGVPFHSA
+63 
-72 SGYIQRLVD
+72 
-81 NGHKVAIVEQLTDP
+81 
-95 GKKGIVERGVVQIVT
+95 
-110 PGTIFDESLTQNRN
+110 
-124 NYIACMMTFDFV
+124 
-136 YTLAFCDITTGEFQ
+136 
-150 VVNIDKQDNILNNQ
+150 
-164 LATMEIKEIVVES
+164 
-177 NCTYSFHEGIMVSRY
+177 
-192 DNETFNEK
+192 
-200 YQDIF
+200 
-205 KNIKDLKQIKL
+205 KDLKQIKL
-216 SVERWDTKQK
+216 SVERWDTKKK

>member
-1 MKEKYSPMM
+1 MRKGILLACACVLCLSACGTGTKEQSKNPQKALEVGVETTPKSVEATSSPMV
-10 MQYLGIKEQNK
+10 QKIKNT
-21 DSIVMF
+21 S
-27 RLGDFYEMFFDD
+27 
-39 AIMVSKELELALTG
+39 G
-53 KNAGAKERVP
+53 KRENP
-63 MCGVPFHSA
+63 
-72 SGYIQRLVD
+72 
-81 NGHKVAIVEQLTDP
+81 
-95 GKKGIVERGVVQIVT
+95 
-110 PGTIFDESLTQNRN
+110 
-124 NYIACMMTFDFV
+124 
-136 YTLAFCDITTGEFQ
+136 
-150 VVNIDKQDNILNNQ
+150 
-164 LATMEIKEIVVES
+164 
-177 NCTYSFHEGIMVSRY
+177 
-192 DNETFNEK
+192 
-200 YQDIF
+200 
-205 KNIKDLKQIKL
+205 KDLKQIKL

-485 EDLGWNCVGTSMDM
+485 ADLGWNCVGTSMDM